1 MELIATEGVSL
12 VFEDDAI
19 REIARMAAQ
28 MNKTVENIG
37 ARRLHTVIE
46 RMMEEISYDAAEM
59 EEGEVITV
67 TKKLVQDRLSDA
79 LVASDLS
86 RFIL

>member
-67 TKKLVQDRLSDA
+67 TKTLVQDRLSDA